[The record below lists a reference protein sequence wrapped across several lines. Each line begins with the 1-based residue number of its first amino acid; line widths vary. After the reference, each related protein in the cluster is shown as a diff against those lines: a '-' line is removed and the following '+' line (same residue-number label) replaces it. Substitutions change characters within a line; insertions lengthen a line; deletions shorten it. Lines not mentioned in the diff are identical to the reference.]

1 MFNQLLRL
9 SKHSIVYGLG
19 AAASQ
24 VVGFFLIPLYSRYLT
39 PSDYGVLEIFTAT
52 MAIIGVIIPLGVTSG
67 LAMSYYEQENE
78 ERRKAALS
86 TAYFFLT
93 ATSLC
98 FALILIA
105 VAGTFS
111 SLIFESTQYTFYF
124 RVIFLTVFFDTGVS
138 LTLLTLRVQEKST
151 NYVAIT
157 LARLVISIGL
167 NILFVVALRKGVLG
181 ILEAH
186 LATSAV
192 IYLFLI
198 PQLIKK
204 AGLNFSI
211 AKLKGMISF
220 GIPYVPSNL
229 AAWIMTIADRYFLQF
244 LSTSTELG
252 LYSMGYKFGMVIYA
266 LVVSPFALAWG
277 PFLWSVAKEKNAKE
291 IYSSVL
297 TYFVLIGM
305 FIALVLSVLSR
316 EVLMI
321 VATPPFYSAYEVV
334 PLIALSYVLFGCF
347 SILAVGILLQKK
359 TKHVPLITGA
369 GAVMN
374 LGLNYLLI
382 PRYGMMGAAVATV
395 ISYLL
400 LPIGSY
406 FVSRRYYPIKY
417 EWGRVA
423 KIFIA
428 AALVFVGSLFI
439 KNDSTIIAGLF
450 KLLSLL
456 GFPLLLFAFRFFK
469 PEEIQKTK
477 EIFRAAPGY
486 VKRKWAN
493 RGLLWKK
500 K

>member
-1 MFNQLLRL
+1 MFSQLLRL
-9 SKHSIVYGLG
+9 SRHSIVYGLG

-24 VVGFFLIPLYSRYLT
+24 VVGFFLIPLYTRYLT
-39 PSDYGVLEIFTAT
+39 PSDYGVLEIFVAT
-52 MAIIGVIIPLGVTSG
+52 MAVIGVIIPLGVTAG
-67 LAMSYYEQENE
+67 LAMSYYEHEDE

-105 VAGTFS
+105 AAGNLS
-111 SLIFESTQYTFYF
+111 SLLFESTQYTFYF
-124 RVIFLTVFFDTGVS
+124 RVIFATLFFDTGVALS
-138 LTLLTLRVQEKST
+138 LLTLRVQEKST
-151 NYVAIT
+151 NYVVIT
-157 LARLVISIGL
+157 LARLFISIGL
-167 NILFVVALRKGVLG
+167 NILFIVALHKGVLG

-186 LATSAV
+186 LITSAL
-192 IYLFLI
+192 IYCFLI
-198 PQLIKK
+198 PRLIKNV
-204 AGLNFSI
+204 GFRFST
-211 AKLKGMISF
+211 AKLKGMISY

-252 LYSMGYKFGMVIYA
+252 LYSMGYKFGMVVNA
-266 LVVSPFALAWG
+266 LVLGPFALAWG
-277 PFLWSVAKEKNAKE
+277 PFFWSVAKEKNAKE

-305 FIALVLSVLSR
+305 FIALALSVLSK
-316 EVLMI
+316 EVLIIMT
-321 VATPPFYSAYEVV
+321 TPPFYGAYKVV
-334 PLIALSYVLFGCF
+334 PLIALSYILLGCF
-347 SILAVGILLQKK
+347 SILFVGAGLQKK
-359 TKHVPLITGA
+359 TKYIPLITGT
-369 GAVMN
+369 GAVVN

-382 PRYGMMGAAVATV
+382 PSHGMMGAAVATV

-423 KIFIA
+423 KILVA
-428 AALVFVGSLFI
+428 AGLVYAGSLFI
-439 KNDSTIIAGLF
+439 RNDSAIIAGLL

-469 PEEIQKTK
+469 PEEIQKAK

-486 VKRKWAN
+486 VKLRWAN
-493 RGLLWKK
+493 KGLFWRKK
-500 K
+500 